1 RLRPDAQLP
10 SRRDPDR
17 RHAGHDQGRLDH
29 VERRDLP
36 LRQVR
41 LLQLLAGSGPVPV
54 LLDLADPV
62 ATMDARLTD
71 LEIRYSHLERQFA
84 DLSDVVFAQ
93 QKTIEALE
101 RELAKIRVR
110 LREVGDPVVD
120 EKPPHY

>member
-1 RLRPDAQLP
+1 
-10 SRRDPDR
+10 
-17 RHAGHDQGRLDH
+17 
-29 VERRDLP
+29 
-36 LRQVR
+36 
-41 LLQLLAGSGPVPV
+41 
-54 LLDLADPV
+54 
-62 ATMDARLTD
+62 MDARLTD